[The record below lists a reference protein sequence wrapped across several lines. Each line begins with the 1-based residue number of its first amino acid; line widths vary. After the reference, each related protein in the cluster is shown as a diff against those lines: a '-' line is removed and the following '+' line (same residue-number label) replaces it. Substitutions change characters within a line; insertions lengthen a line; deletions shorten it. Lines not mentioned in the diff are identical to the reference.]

1 MSDWTF
7 ATGDALTRKA
17 YAKKFWIEAKTESY
31 FYAHGF
37 VGKGEE
43 NIIVEYP
50 DLEKDQGD
58 QITFGQIRE
67 LSGAGVANDG
77 TMEGNEEAPLV
88 YDDAIVISQIRN
100 AVRTNGAETEQRS
113 SDAGLRAW
121 AKELLN
127 RWMAAQIDQTIF
139 TALGSSCT
147 KVIYGGDATATSDI
161 EAGDYMTLALIGKV
175 AAYAKK
181 ANPLIVGPTYK
192 GKKLNGVVIMSPD
205 QAYDLTERDA
215 AWGQGQREANVSGES
230 NPIFTDALGMKKNL
244 VLHDHPRIAISA
256 VWGSGNNLPG
266 ATALALGIQSG
277 AIAYAK
283 KKIWDEKTFDYGN
296 KVGFCVGALYGFT
309 KAVFNSADNA
319 VVGIATYRTSN

>member
-17 YAKKFWIEAKTESY
+17 FGKKYWIEAKTQSY
-31 FYAHGF
+31 FYDNGF
-37 VGKGEE
+37 VGEGDG
-43 NIIVEYP
+43 NIIVEFKE
-50 DLEKDQGD
+50 LQKEQGD
-58 QITFGQIRE
+58 QITFGQVRE

-77 TMEGNEEAPLV
+77 AMEGSEEAPTV
-88 YDDAIVISQIRN
+88 YDDAIVLSQIRN

-113 SDAGLRAW
+113 SDAGLRNW
-121 AKELLN
+121 AKELLS

-139 TALGSSCT
+139 TALGASCT
-147 KVIYGGDATATSDI
+147 KILYGGDATATTDI
-161 EAGDYMTLALIGKV
+161 EAGDYMTLALIGKY

-181 ANPLIVGPTYK
+181 ANPLIVGPTVK
-192 GKKLNGVVIMSPD
+192 GKQTAGVAIITPD

-215 AWGQGQREANVSGES
+215 SWAQAQREAQKPGYD
-230 NPIFTDALGMKKNL
+230 NPIFTGALGIHKN
-244 VLHDHPRIAISA
+244 VVIHDHPRIALA
-256 VWGSGNNLPG
+256 TTWGSGSNLNG
-266 ATALALGIQSG
+266 ATALVLGIQAG

-319 VVGIATYRTSN
+319 VVGIVTYRTSN